1 MSARRI
7 AALLL
12 LGLPA
17 SLAIAGAA
25 APDRWQAAWVAPP
38 IGWEP
43 KSKGAYPD
51 PIRDQTVRQTIR
63 VAAPGTRI
71 RIRLTNE
78 LGSEPLRIG
87 AASVAVEGGGAP
99 LMLRF
104 SGAASVTL
112 PAGAPVYSD
121 PVALPVTPGTRLV
134 LALHYPDSV
143 TPAAHAQKVRLSEG
157 DTTARDPGQGLEV
170 RSAGLASAI
179 EVAGGPARRVLVAFG
194 DSITEGAGASDA
206 ARTSWPAQAGA
217 LLAARRDARCWTVVN
232 AGISGNRLL
241 YNGRGPN
248 ALARFDRDVLAV
260 PGVTHVVLLE
270 GINDIGT
277 SKTIPAQAVTAE
289 QVIAAYRQL
298 IERAHAR
305 GIKVL
310 GGTLLPFV
318 GAAYQ
323 DAAGEAKRV
332 AVNRWIRSA
341 GAFDGVIDFEAVTRD
356 PAQRDRMIAGFEI
369 GDHLHPNDAGY
380 TAMAGAAAPVIAR
393 IGCPG

>member
-7 AALLL
+7 VALLAL
-12 LGLPA
+12 CLPA

-43 KSKGAYPD
+43 RTRGAYPD
-51 PIRDQTVRQTIR
+51 PLQNQTVRQTIR
-63 VAAPGTRI
+63 IGARGTRI

-78 LGSEPLRIG
+78 LGAEPLRIG
-87 AASVAVEGGGAP
+87 AASIAVEGGGAP
-99 LMLRF
+99 VPLRF
-104 SGAASVTL
+104 SGAGSIVI

-121 PVALPVTPGTRLV
+121 PLALSVSPGTQLV
-134 LALHYPDSV
+134 LGIYYPDKV
-143 TPAAHAQKVRLSEG
+143 TPAAHAQKVRLSQG
-157 DTTARDPGQGLEV
+157 DTTSSAGQGTEA
-170 RSAGLASAI
+170 RSAGLASAV
-179 EVAGGPARRVLVAFG
+179 EVSGTARGRVLVAFG

-206 ARTSWPAQAGA
+206 ARTSWPAQVAA
-217 LLAARRDARCWTVVN
+217 SLAARRDAHCWTVVN

-241 YNGRGPN
+241 HDGRGPN
-248 ALARFDRDVLAV
+248 ALARFDRDVLSV
-260 PGVTHVVLLE
+260 PGVSHVVLLE
-270 GINDIGT
+270 GINDIGA
-277 SKTIPAQAVTAE
+277 SKGNPAQAVSAD

-298 IERAHAR
+298 IDRAHAR
-305 GIKVL
+305 GLKVL

-332 AVNRWIRSA
+332 AVNRWIRSS
-341 GAFDGVIDFEAVTRD
+341 GAFDGVIDFDAATRD
-356 PAQRDRMIAGFEI
+356 PVQRERLVAGFEI

-380 TAMAGAAAPVIAR
+380 AAMARAAAPVIAR
-393 IGCPG
+393 QGCPR

>member
-1 MSARRI
+1 MSARRM
-7 AALLL
+7 AALLAL
-12 LGLPA
+12 CLA
-17 SLAIAGAA
+17 SLAVAGAA

-63 VAAPGTRI
+63 IGAHGERI

-78 LGSEPLRIG
+78 LGAEPLKIG
-87 AASVAVEGGGAP
+87 AASIAIEGGRP
-99 LMLRF
+99 MPLRF
-104 SGAASVTL
+104 SGAPSIVI
-112 PAGAPVYSD
+112 PAGAPAYSD
-121 PVALPVTPGTRLV
+121 ALPFVASPGTQLV
-134 LALHYPDSV
+134 LGIYYPDKV
-143 TPAAHAQKVRLSEG
+143 TPAAHAQKVRLTAG
-157 DTTARDPGQGLEV
+157 DTTASEAGQGAEV
-170 RSAGLASAI
+170 RSAGLASAV
-179 EVAGGPARRVLVAFG
+179 EVATRSGQVLVAFG

-206 ARTSWPAQAGA
+206 ARTSWPAQAA
-217 LLAARRDARCWTVVN
+217 ASLAARRDARCWTIVN

-241 YNGRGPN
+241 HDGRGPN
-248 ALARFDRDVLAV
+248 ALARFDRDVLAM

-270 GINDIGT
+270 GINDIGA
-277 SKTIPAQAVTAE
+277 SKDSPAQAVTAD

-298 IERAHAR
+298 IDRAHAR
-305 GIKVL
+305 GLKVL

-332 AVNRWIRSA
+332 AVNQWIRTA
-341 GAFDGVIDFEAVTRD
+341 GAFDGVIDFDAATRD
-356 PAQRDRMIAGFEI
+356 PAHRERLVAGFEI

-380 TAMAGAAAPVIAR
+380 AAMARVAVPAIAR
-393 IGCPG
+393 QGCAR